1 MNKNSKAP
9 AVPPPLRVAIP
20 DGKGGYTYV
29 EAEVFDL
36 REPRTP
42 GELPIVVG
50 TRRGIVAA
58 PDQALLQMRPPGKK
72 QP

>member
-1 MNKNSKAP
+1 MNKSSKAP

-20 DGKGGYTYV
+20 DGEGGYTYV

-58 PDQALLQMRPPGKK
+58 PDQVPLQTPPPGKK
-72 QP
+72 QL